1 MIIIGVLTAVL
12 ANRRT
17 SPSPRR
23 LFNEPGLCDSSGVD
37 IVTRRL
43 TLRPLLPKEAKRIVE
58 REPELGDRW
67 HAEYPLDDELD
78 PLRAL
83 AASRDPEA
91 IFTLYSIR
99 TTEGDVA
106 IGGIGFFGPPDAEGA
121 VEIGYGLVEAV
132 RGQGFATE
140 ALIAATRF
148 ALQNGAAEVKAEAA
162 VGNLAS
168 QRALAKA
175 GYVEHSR
182 SDELVCYTFV

>member
-1 MIIIGVLTAVL
+1 M
-12 ANRRT
+12 
-17 SPSPRR
+17 
-23 LFNEPGLCDSSGVD
+23 
-37 IVTRRL
+37 
-43 TLRPLLPKEAKRIVE
+43 
-58 REPELGDRW
+58 
-67 HAEYPLDDELD
+67 
-78 PLRAL
+78 
-83 AASRDPEA
+83 
-91 IFTLYSIR
+91 
-99 TTEGDVA
+99 
-106 IGGIGFFGPPDAEGA
+106 
-121 VEIGYGLVEAV
+121 